1 MIRLFVFC
9 FFRILTFAFVISLL
23 ISFIASQIEL
33 LDSVERKVQN
43 LFYVF
48 VLAFASYFFDV
59 FPLSFPLS
67 SFRFFSALSEKIDY
81 LQMFGLSKF
90 KFIFSYSFLGFL
102 MFFIV
107 LVPIFSGYF
116 SESLKEELKYVK
128 GQTSR
133 EYVEYIEGKGIAF
146 YKKDKN
152 AKGRYEYTVLSE
164 FGDILE
170 KGYKNFQ
177 QKFNLLRYLVIS
189 FWLSLFSAVS
199 SYIGIARVPAGV
211 VLVLLLLGFSVIVF
225 VR

>member
-1 MIRLFVFC
+1 M
-9 FFRILTFAFVISLL
+9 TFAFVISLL

-81 LQMFGLSKF
+81 LQIFGLSKF
-90 KFIFSYSFLGFL
+90 RFIFLHSFLGFL
-102 MFFIV
+102 IFFII

-116 SESLKEELKYVK
+116 SARLKEELKYVK
-128 GQTSR
+128 RQASR
-133 EYVEYIEGKGIAF
+133 EYVEYIEGKGIVF
-146 YKKDKN
+146 YKKDRN
-152 AKGRYEYTVLSE
+152 TKGRYEYTVLSE

-177 QKFNLLRYLVIS
+177 WNFNLLRYLVIS
-189 FWLSLFSAVS
+189 FWLSFFSAVS
-199 SYIGIARVPAGV
+199 SYIGVARVPFGFV
-211 VLVLLLLGFSVIVF
+211 FILILLGFSVVVF
-225 VR
+225 IR